1 MAQRKWYSDTT
12 LRKPAT
18 HPPNSGKFPS
28 QPLPRQQAHSTSH
41 KTYPQQPSVTRLMGH
56 IGKETCK
63 VIYDT
68 SYIVLTIHPNSYSLN
83 ASTFIAHLRAHQ
95 NIYSLRQISS
105 VSYVHGSLADVIAA
119 DPSPT
124 NCLGPISPF
133 TSPPVFLPLHSP
145 FFAHPHYLRL
155 LLTPPSTSIS
165 LPPAAGLPP
174 ALPPSTSLNL
184 PPSACLPPSLPQPPS
199 PSLPPTLPPTLPP
212 SLPQPPTHLSHSL
225 LSLSPSLSF
234 SLDESPVFILL
245 FYRCGISLIIVT
257 LIFVDI
263 SVFVSKVAGA
273 FILQRPSGCVLVLS
287 FIPRDRKCI
296 SLLIYIIIY
305 HDIILFF
312 THSSRNFNF
321 RSRRKTPDAMHAL
334 QYNFMYVNFC
344 SVIFVKYLS
353 IYLSIHVASSA
364 QTRQ

>member
-1 MAQRKWYSDTT
+1 MAKRKWYSDTT

-28 QPLPRQQAHSTSH
+28 QPLPRQQAQSTSH

-155 LLTPPSTSIS
+155 LLTPPQPPSPS
-165 LPPAAGLPP
+165 LPLP
-174 ALPPSTSLNL
+174 
-184 PPSACLPPSLPQPPS
+184 ACLQPSLPQPPS
-199 PSLPPTLPPTLPP
+199 LCLPPTLPP
-212 SLPQPPTHLSHSL
+212 STSISLPASHPPSHPSSLPPSTTHPSVS
-225 LSLSPSLSF
+225 LSLVSF
-234 SLDESPVFILL
+234 SISFFLFRWVTSVHFI
-245 FYRCGISLIIVT
+245 
-257 LIFVDI
+257 
-263 SVFVSKVAGA
+263 
-273 FILQRPSGCVLVLS
+273 ILQMW
-287 FIPRDRKCI
+287 
-296 SLLIYIIIY
+296 
-305 HDIILFF
+305 HF
-312 THSSRNFNF
+312 THHCYTDICRYF
-321 RSRRKTPDAMHAL
+321 RIRQQSCWCVHTTA
-334 QYNFMYVNFC
+334 
-344 SVIFVKYLS
+344 S
-353 IYLSIHVASSA
+353 IGLCVSPILHSPGS
-364 QTRQ
+364 